1 VGYSGGTR
9 KNPTYHD
16 LGDHAETVQI
26 EYNPARIRYSQLLD
40 VFWASHDPGSR
51 PWKRQYMS
59 AVFYHNEEQR
69 LLAERSRD
77 WEAQRLHRPV
87 TTEILPA
94 GEFFPAEGYH
104 QKFALKGDAELA
116 RELRAFYPGDDD
128 FAASTAAA
136 RINGYVSGYGSL
148 RQLDVEIDS
157 LGLSEAGKKRLRETV
172 SRYESR
178 RGIDAAPGS
187 GCPIP

>member
-26 EYNPARIRYSQLLD
+26 EYNPARNRYSQLLD

>member
-1 VGYSGGTR
+1 
-9 KNPTYHD
+9 
-16 LGDHAETVQI
+16 
-26 EYNPARIRYSQLLD
+26 
-40 VFWASHDPGSR
+40 
-51 PWKRQYMS
+51 MS
-59 AVFYHNEEQR
+59 AVFYHNKEQR

-77 WEAQRLHRPV
+77 WEARRIHRPV
-87 TTEILPA
+87 ATEILPA

-116 RELRAFYPGDDD
+116 RELHAFYPGDDD
-128 FAASTAAA
+128 FTASTAAA

-148 RQLDVEIDS
+148 RQLDAEIDS

-172 SRYESR
+172 GRYESR
-178 RGIDAAPGS
+178 RGSAPAPGS

>member
-1 VGYSGGTR
+1 MGYSGGTR